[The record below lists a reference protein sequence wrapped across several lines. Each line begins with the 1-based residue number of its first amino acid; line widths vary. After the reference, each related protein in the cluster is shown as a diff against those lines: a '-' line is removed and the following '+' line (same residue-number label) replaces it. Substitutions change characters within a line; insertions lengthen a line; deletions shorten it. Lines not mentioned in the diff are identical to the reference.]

1 MPPRL
6 AKIAKPVEEEQY
18 EEIQPVSQSQPSSK
32 NSTLRGNN
40 QNSLIVTEYT
50 DKSVVVTGDTVFH
63 SKNLQKLGGKFNPNL
78 RIGAGWIFSKTRK
91 ESIETY
97 IKTGEILPFVFNSK
111 VVKDSE
117 SLTKVFA
124 MLKDAF
130 YEDEDYDGKDV
141 LETIKRIEKE
151 FGVST
156 VVPIAI
162 AKEPVVVVT
171 KPNKPV
177 TKPNSGYASSE
188 NEDE

>member
-6 AKIAKPVEEEQY
+6 AKIAKPVEVESY
-18 EEIQPVSQSQPSSK
+18 ESYEPETQPVSQSQPSSK

-50 DKSVVVTGDTVFH
+50 EKSVVVTGDTVFH

-78 RIGAGWIFSKTRK
+78 KIGAGWIFSKTRK
-91 ESIETY
+91 ESIENY

-124 MLKDAF
+124 MLKTAF
-130 YEDEDYDGKDV
+130 NEDEEYDGKDII
-141 LETIKRIEKE
+141 ETIKRIEKE
-151 FGVST
+151 FGVGNIVP
-156 VVPIAI
+156 VVP
-162 AKEPVVVVT
+162 VVT
-171 KPNKPV
+171 KTNKPV
-177 TKPNSGYASSE
+177 TKPNYGYASSE